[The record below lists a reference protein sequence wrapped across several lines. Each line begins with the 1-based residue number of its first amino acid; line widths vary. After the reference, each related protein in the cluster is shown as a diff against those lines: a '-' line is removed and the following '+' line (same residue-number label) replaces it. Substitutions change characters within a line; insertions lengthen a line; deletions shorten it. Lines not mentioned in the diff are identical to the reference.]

1 MFVWPFALLI
11 WGTVR
16 ANLFKNNFPDVYL
29 IQNNNFNI
37 NAAIVFTSGVIYSIV
52 IFMAWSNGQS
62 FDARGTLLLFPRRL
76 ETSLAKW
83 EMNTLELK

>member
-1 MFVWPFALLI
+1 MP
-11 WGTVR
+11 
-16 ANLFKNNFPDVYL
+16 P
-29 IQNNNFNI
+29 
-37 NAAIVFTSGVIYSIV
+37 SGVIYSIV